1 MMDARK
7 LLINLLYLATAQSSE
22 LPGWSHRETNSF
34 PGHRYRGALCGS
46 ITLSWVQGLEQK
58 GLDMARFFTAWGI
71 NPATLRASNLRLP
84 LFLARR
90 FWDVAQE
97 HSGDPAIGLELA
109 RQPDPVQLQGLAYL
123 MQLMPDR
130 FSALQQL
137 LYFWPLVAAHIDQ
150 RMEVQ
155 GDCARI
161 VLLPHRG
168 YYPAWPEVDYWMSR
182 QLWHLR
188 SAPGLSSP
196 VREVRLRR
204 PAPDDPEA
212 WHHVVRAPLTFAAS
226 RDEMVL
232 DLAALQAPRGEGSKA
247 IREALEQSLIEYSE
261 QTGTGSELER
271 ACAEILH
278 GLAENPTQEAVA
290 LRLHLTSRTLHRAL
304 QREGWSFTALV
315 EEHRRLLAQDLL
327 LQADLSIGQ
336 IADRLGFD
344 EQSSFIRAFRR
355 WHGTTPG
362 TYRVERP

>member
-1 MMDARK
+1 
-7 LLINLLYLATAQSSE
+7 
-22 LPGWSHRETNSF
+22 
-34 PGHRYRGALCGS
+34 
-46 ITLSWVQGLEQK
+46 
-58 GLDMARFFTAWGI
+58 MARFFTAWGI

-247 IREALEQSLIEYSE
+247 IREALEQSLIENSE